1 MGKGK
6 GKGKGNDTLEDTML
20 GELVAVAYWLGYYDG
35 LKSKNAHKGKVK
47 GKKGY
52 SGKGHGGDK

>member
-1 MGKGK
+1 MDKK
-6 GKGKGNDTLEDTML
+6 TVKDILKDSML
-20 GELVAVAYWLGYYDG
+20 GELVDVAYWLGYYDG
-35 LKSKNAHKGKVK
+35 LKSKNAPKGKVK